1 MSLPTMS
8 LSIMSLLYVT
18 ANYEYVIANYLTA
31 KFSLPIIS

>member
-1 MSLPTMS
+1 MSLSTMS

-18 ANYEYVIANYLTA
+18 ANYEYVIANFLTA